1 MYLIDVEIKLSPIEG
16 KGVFTVGLIERGAV
30 VWKYG
35 PEYDKILSRENFEKL
50 SEEEKEELKKVG
62 YISPSS
68 GMWVY
73 PPKEDPARFT
83 NHSMEQNNLS
93 VTFDVAVSQEPFFV
107 ANRNI
112 NAGEELTVN
121 YAEFDERIK
130 EVKPSWI

>member
-1 MYLIDVEIKLSPIEG
+1 MYLVDVEIKPSDIEG
-16 KGVFTVGLIERGAV
+16 RGVFIARPIERGAV
-30 VWKYG
+30 VWKYE

-50 SEEEKEELKKVG
+50 SKEEKEEIEKVG

-83 NHSMEQNNLS
+83 NHSLKQNNLS
-93 VTFDVAVSQEPFFV
+93 VAFDTTVSSEPFFI

-112 NAGEELTVN
+112 NAGEELSVN
-121 YAEFDERIK
+121 YTEFDERIQ
-130 EVKPSWI
+130 ESKPPWI